1 VSPSYI
7 LFSYVRANAS
17 RALIKEPAE
26 AMTAS
31 GSAAKATEENY
42 KMKLI
47 TSRLMAGSDA
57 SFAFS
62 YEAPFVWFYFNYLYE

>member
-1 VSPSYI
+1 
-7 LFSYVRANAS
+7 
-17 RALIKEPAE
+17 
-26 AMTAS
+26 MTAS

-47 TSRLMAGSDA
+47 TGRLMAGSDA

-62 YEAPFVWFYFNYLYE
+62 YEAPIVWFYFNYLYE